1 GIVIAEPAHRRLFTA
16 ELRQLEV
23 DLDRIVLLDAS
34 ACIEHFV
41 VNGRVD
47 PAGFDAAVAALV
59 RDAAATGRVSAYGEM
74 VAVLWRDGL
83 VNAAIELE
91 ELWNGLG
98 SAVPLSLLCA
108 YPARDAASAAFG
120 EVCRAHGGFH
130 EQAFAH
136 EL

>member
-1 GIVIAEPAHRRLFTA
+1 
-16 ELRQLEV
+16 
-23 DLDRIVLLDAS
+23 
-34 ACIEHFV
+34 
-41 VNGRVD
+41 
-47 PAGFDAAVAALV
+47 
-59 RDAAATGRVSAYGEM
+59 
-74 VAVLWRDGL
+74 VLWRDGL

-136 EL
+136 ELRSPAAARHFVTETLRCWGRDDAVDNAALIITELATNAVAHAG